1 MNESCIAK
9 TEADSPFWAIL
20 LQVSQ
25 RVETRLEAALA
36 ESGLTLAKIGVL
48 NHLVKAGESLPLSRL
63 AERSSCV
70 KSNMT
75 QLVDRLE
82 ADGLVK
88 RADHPE
94 DRRAVLAA
102 ITEEGLRRYEAGG
115 RALAALE
122 RELLEDFTDEERAV
136 FTEYL
141 RRFGEASS

>member
-1 MNESCIAK
+1 MTK
-9 TEADSPFWAIL
+9 TNGDSPFWAIL
-20 LQVSQ
+20 LQASQ
-25 RVETRLEAALA
+25 RMEARLEAALA
-36 ESGLTLAKIGVL
+36 DSGLSLAKIAVL
-48 NHLVKAGESLPLSRL
+48 NHLVKAGEPLPLSRL

-82 ADGLVK
+82 ADGFVK

-102 ITEEGLRRYEAGG
+102 ITEEGRRRYDAGG

-122 RELLEDFTDEERAV
+122 QELLAGFTPEDRAHFAV
-136 FTEYL
+136 FL
-141 RRFGEASS
+141 RRLDGD